1 MSWKSRGVV
10 FLVNLDDMEGGLTPW
25 SFVCLFSGEWGDLGV
40 NPYDCSQSLL
50 QLLLFLY

>member
-25 SFVCLFSGEWGDLGV
+25 SFVCLFVCFLGNGETWE
-40 NPYDCSQSLL
+40 
-50 QLLLFLY
+50 